1 MKKIQQSYGYRLK
14 PSQILKLHIEK
25 KINKK
30 NSLAV
35 LFQIGGVRGV
45 LKKEYKKKTNFLYY
59 IYIRKGH
66 LIYKL

>member
-35 LFQIGGVRGV
+35 LIQIGGVRGV
-45 LKKEYKKKTNFLYY
+45 LKKEYKKKKQLLILY
-59 IYIRKGH
+59 IYQKGSPD
-66 LIYKL
+66 L

>member
-35 LFQIGGVRGV
+35 LIQIGGVGGV
-45 LKKEYKKKTNFLYY
+45 LKKEYKKKKTKLLILY
-59 IYIRKGH
+59 IHQKGSPD
-66 LIYKL
+66 L

>member
-35 LFQIGGVRGV
+35 LIQIGGVGGV
-45 LKKEYKKKTNFLYY
+45 LKKEYKKNQTSYT
-59 IYIRKGH
+59 IYTSERVT
-66 LIYKL
+66 

>member
-30 NSLAV
+30 NSKAV
-35 LFQIGGVRGV
+35 LIQIGGVGGV
-45 LKKEYKKKTNFLYY
+45 LKKEYKKTKLLILY
-59 IYIRKGH
+59 IHQKGSPD
-66 LIYKL
+66 L

>member
-35 LFQIGGVRGV
+35 LIQIGGVRGV
-45 LKKEYKKKTNFLYY
+45 LKKGYKKNKLLILY
-59 IYIRKGH
+59 IYQKGSPD
-66 LIYKL
+66 L

>member
-35 LFQIGGVRGV
+35 LIQIGGVRGV
-45 LKKEYKKKTNFLYY
+45 LKKEYKKKNKLLILY
-59 IYIRKGH
+59 IYQKGSPD
-66 LIYKL
+66 L

>member
-35 LFQIGGVRGV
+35 LIQIGGVRGV
-45 LKKEYKKKTNFLYY
+45 LKKEYKKNQTSYT
-59 IYIRKGH
+59 IYISERVT
-66 LIYKL
+66 